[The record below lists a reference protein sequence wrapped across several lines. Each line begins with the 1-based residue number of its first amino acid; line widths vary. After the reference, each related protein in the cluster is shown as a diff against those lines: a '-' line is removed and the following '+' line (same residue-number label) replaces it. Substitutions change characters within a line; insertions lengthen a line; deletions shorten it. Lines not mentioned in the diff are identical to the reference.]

1 MRTYLFNIEN
11 GDKIYE
17 IIVKRIVWEPDPTF
31 SPKQLEQPKSFN
43 IDTTGLQVSEK
54 VLKTMEELKQW
65 EKIYWCVS
73 PDTYT
78 ARIMLY
84 VSANRPTPIFQSS
97 NTFRIKQFIANLENR
112 FMSPKIRE
120 ELIRHFCKF
129 KRTYWGFTKLARIW
143 KVRRIPVRIQ
153 TDLYMND
160 LDTKHRNTFQL
171 VHTNGIYLFSLQN
184 LVRIVVDAITHQSG
198 MFIEPLPIKNPYTN
212 SLLSKCDLFN
222 IYFSLRYYHIRIHE
236 MMERFFRCEFN
247 IFEFHRKYVTEL
259 RDFGIEQYV
268 KNANTNDLAQDLDD
282 MLRVHKMTNKIII
295 YPGFPKKQL
304 VDTMRP
310 MLRLYLLE
318 RYSFSS
324 VTRKYSA
331 KQLNLELRKF
341 NKKNPLYGGQINTD
355 TNESTYIT
363 DTNPYSSYCVS
374 KYMQTHIY
382 NEDTFEKYIETGD
395 NIETYLEAPSNTFED
410 EDEGTTAIF
419 NEIFND
425 YYVLINNNATATTTT
440 TANATTTVSATMNTN
455 EGDTAEDTPDQQ
467 RSNQIQ
473 ENGLAILERIG
484 LMNRQMAFNRNIEL
498 INNFIT
504 QNVTTENQND
514 ADAEEEEEEVINN
527 TEEEEESVSSEFDWD
542 DYDDEEDSVS

>member
-1 MRTYLFNIEN
+1 
-11 GDKIYE
+11 
-17 IIVKRIVWEPDPTF
+17 
-31 SPKQLEQPKSFN
+31 
-43 IDTTGLQVSEK
+43 
-54 VLKTMEELKQW
+54 
-65 EKIYWCVS
+65 
-73 PDTYT
+73 
-78 ARIMLY
+78 
-84 VSANRPTPIFQSS
+84 
-97 NTFRIKQFIANLENR
+97 
-112 FMSPKIRE
+112 
-120 ELIRHFCKF
+120 
-129 KRTYWGFTKLARIW
+129 
-143 KVRRIPVRIQ
+143 
-153 TDLYMND
+153 
-160 LDTKHRNTFQL
+160 
-171 VHTNGIYLFSLQN
+171 
-184 LVRIVVDAITHQSG
+184 
-198 MFIEPLPIKNPYTN
+198 
-212 SLLSKCDLFN
+212 
-222 IYFSLRYYHIRIHE
+222 